1 MDFGFY
7 LESFEDSDTI
17 ELFIWG
23 VRGGL
28 TSVAI
33 S

>member
-1 MDFGFY
+1 MDLGFY
-7 LESFEDSDTI
+7 LESFEDGDTV

-23 VRGGL
+23 VWGGL